1 MGLLNSNVL
10 LDNDTKHEQVI
21 ITAVYYRNSRPD
33 TMPIGFEVVQTLG
46 TPCHCLQFLST
57 TMSLM
62 SVFPSFLL

>member
-10 LDNDTKHEQVI
+10 LNNDTKHEQVI

-46 TPCHCLQFLST
+46 TLAIASNSYPQPCH
-57 TMSLM
+57 
-62 SVFPSFLL
+62 